1 MKIESIRLSPKRGG
15 NGYLSSYSISIGR
28 KEIEACQLIDKRIIK
43 CVDEENQK
51 ITISA
56 KQYCLTP
63 DLIQTICQMKRA
75 STKEHQLITNKYCA
89 DPHCISMAD
98 GATLWYALHSG
109 KEVNL
114 SEQTFITFLSKLP
127 IETIADLVLLMY
139 MGREF
144 DADMNQ
150 EPGEKRFLEFYDR
163 YNDMVLGREK
173 DELIQILMEKTP
185 LPIYLESGVRIL
197 NAPRGTCINDLP
209 CLDWSE
215 FRDNQS

>member
-28 KEIEACQLIDKRIIK
+28 KEVEACQLTDKRIIK
-43 CVDEENQK
+43 CVDEESQK
-51 ITISA
+51 IIISA

-63 DLIQTICQMKRA
+63 DLIYAICQMKRA
-75 STKEHQLITNKYCA
+75 STKEYQLIKSKYCA

-98 GATLWYALHSG
+98 RSAFWNTLHSG
-109 KEVNL
+109 KELNL
-114 SEQTFITFLSKLP
+114 SEQSLMTFLSNLP

-209 CLDWSE
+209 DLDWSE
-215 FRDNQS
+215 FPDKQS

>member
-1 MKIESIRLSPKRGG
+1 
-15 NGYLSSYSISIGR
+15 
-28 KEIEACQLIDKRIIK
+28 
-43 CVDEENQK
+43 
-51 ITISA
+51 
-56 KQYCLTP
+56 
-63 DLIQTICQMKRA
+63 
-75 STKEHQLITNKYCA
+75 
-89 DPHCISMAD
+89 MAD
-98 GATLWYALHSG
+98 GATLWYALRSG

-197 NAPRGTCINDLP
+197 NAPKGTCINDLP
-209 CLDWSE
+209 GLDWSE